1 MQVLYPFKCTRYE
14 QFILLTPP
22 PFGNLLIKEW
32 QSLQAGNNLQNMS
45 AKLFYL

>member
-1 MQVLYPFKCTRYE
+1 MHKIWTVYPFD
-14 QFILLTPP
+14 PP